1 MAYPHQD
8 IARLQEIQRQDET
21 QFKAK
26 DAALDAKI
34 GEITRLFSMNIGQV
48 RRDVLKEISDR
59 MNEGFRSDKRFEK
72 IEARLDSIEARLTK
86 IEGKIPW

>member
-8 IARLQEIQRQDET
+8 IARLQEIQRHDET

-26 DAALDAKI
+26 DAALDTRI
-34 GEITRLFSMNIGQV
+34 DEITRLFSSSIGQL
-48 RRDVLKEISDR
+48 RRDLMKETSDR
-59 MNEGFRSDKRFEK
+59 MNEGLRSDRRFEK